1 MESGCENPLNSSESR
16 TAAKLLFGGFSM
28 LFFFA
33 CIALLIV
40 GYFTY
45 GAFVDKVFAPDAAKT
60 TPAYAMQDGID
71 YMPMPKWKLIFIQVL
86 DIAGIGPIFGPI
98 LGALYGPA
106 AMVWIVIGCIFG
118 GAVHDYFSGML
129 SVRNNG
135 ASVPEVVGEYLGMS
149 ARQVMRVF
157 SFVLLMLVGVVF
169 VLSPAKLL
177 NGLTGINTGYLVAA
191 IFGYYFLATILPID
205 KVIGRIYPLLGA
217 LLLSMTVALVIALLA
232 GGYELLPN
240 LDVMTNAHPGDKPLW
255 PLLFITLSCGAISG
269 FHSTQSPLMA
279 RCVKNEREGRSV
291 FYGAMIIEGVIG
303 LIWCTLGLS
312 FYNSPE
318 ALSAVIAS
326 GSPAAV
332 VAEVSNSLLGPIG
345 GTLAIAAI
353 IVLPITSGDTA
364 FRSTRL
370 IVAETFKVKQ
380 EATAKRL
387 MIAVPLFVL
396 GYIISTQNFS
406 TIWRYFGFANQSL
419 ATLVLWTAA
428 VYLAQRAKL
437 HWIASIPATF
447 MTAVCV
453 TFICNAKIGLNLDYS
468 VSVIAG
474 IVGAV
479 AALAVFMIKY
489 VLNRKSA
496 AKAPA

>member
-1 MESGCENPLNSSESR
+1 
-16 TAAKLLFGGFSM
+16 M

-33 CIALLIV
+33 CVALLIV
-40 GYFTY
+40 GYFVY
-45 GAFVDKVFAPDAAKT
+45 GRFVDRVFAPDTART
-60 TPAYAMQDGID
+60 TPAYALQDGID

-98 LGALYGPA
+98 LGALYGPS
-106 AMVWIVIGCIFG
+106 AMLWIVIGCIFG

-129 SVRNNG
+129 SLRNKG

-240 LDVMTNAHPGDKPLW
+240 MEIMSNAHPGDKPLW

-279 RCVKNEREGRSV
+279 RCVKNEGEGRSV

-303 LIWCTLGLS
+303 LIWCTIGLS
-312 FYNSPE
+312 FYASPE

-332 VAEVSNSLLGPIG
+332 VAEVSNTLLGSVG
-345 GTLAIAAI
+345 GAVAIAAI

-380 EATAKRL
+380 EATMKRL

-396 GYIISTQNFS
+396 GYVISTQDFS
-406 TIWRYFGFANQSL
+406 TIWRYFGFANQTL

-437 HWIASIPATF
+437 HWIATIPATF

-453 TFICNAKIGLNLDYS
+453 TFICNAQIGLNLDYS
-468 VSVIAG
+468 VSVIVGLAG
-474 IVGAV
+474 
-479 AALAVFMIKY
+479 AALALGAFLARY
-489 VLNRKSA
+489 VIGAGRKPAVDA
-496 AKAPA
+496 A

>member
-1 MESGCENPLNSSESR
+1 M
-16 TAAKLLFGGFSM
+16 
-28 LFFFA
+28 FFFFG
-33 CIALLIV
+33 CIAALVI

-45 GAFVDKVFAPDAAKT
+45 GKFVDKVFAPDANRV
-60 TPAYAMQDGID
+60 TPAIALEDGID

-106 AMVWIVIGCIFG
+106 AMVWIVIGCIFA

-135 ASVPEVVGEYLGMS
+135 ASIPEVVGEYLGMS

-177 NGLTGINTGYLVAA
+177 NGLTGIDTGILVAC

-205 KVIGRIYPLLGA
+205 KIIGRIYPLLGA
-217 LLLSMTVALVIALLA
+217 LLLTMTVSLVVAMLF

-240 LDVMTNAHPGDKPLW
+240 LDIMNNVHPGDKPIW

-279 RCVKNEREGRSV
+279 RCVTNERQGRSV
-291 FYGAMIIEGVIG
+291 FYGAMIIEGIIG
-303 LIWCTLGLS
+303 LIWCTVGLS

-318 ALSAVIAS
+318 ALSAVIAA
-326 GSPAAV
+326 GSPSAV
-332 VAEVSNSLLGPIG
+332 VAEVSNTLLGPIG
-345 GTLAIAAI
+345 GALAIAAV

-370 IVAETFKVKQ
+370 IVSETFKVEQ
-380 EATAKRL
+380 SAVAKRL

-406 TIWRYFGFANQSL
+406 TIWRYFGFSNQCLS
-419 ATLVLWTAA
+419 ALVLWTAA
-428 VYLAQRAKL
+428 AYLAQRDKL
-437 HWIASIPATF
+437 HWIATIPATF
-447 MTAVCV
+447 MTAVV
-453 TFICNAKIGLNLDYS
+453 ITFISNAKIGFGLDYGTA
-468 VSVIAG
+468 VIAG
-474 IVGAV
+474 AVGAFV
-479 AALAVFMIKY
+479 ALAIFVFKY
-489 VLNRKSA
+489 VVNGKPAAESA
-496 AKAPA
+496 